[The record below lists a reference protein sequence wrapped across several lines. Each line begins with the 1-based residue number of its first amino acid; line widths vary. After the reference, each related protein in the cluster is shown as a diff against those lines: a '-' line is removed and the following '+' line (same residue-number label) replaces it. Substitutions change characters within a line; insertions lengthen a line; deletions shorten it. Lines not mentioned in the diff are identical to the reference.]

1 MCRSDDSVVVGSA
14 EGAAVLHGCP
24 LCAAARDTRGMLENL
39 VTECDGV
46 RQWDRLRVGNC
57 YLEVLP
63 QPQTFEKINFHLEM
77 LPDPAPVLVTWLPGP
92 PSWDREQ
99 LEATAEEMGA
109 HGIAALQL
117 AAECDCTD
125 DTPFNEL
132 MTRHSGMQLYELDG
146 QAVNMDEDVLTM
158 LNRVEGYDWDSEKD
172 WPQPVLRLYY
182 IHLLSPR
189 CCCAGALEIGHS

>member
-1 MCRSDDSVVVGSA
+1 MVIDSYDYGIGVDTTLVRQIEYYVPV
-14 EGAAVLHGCP
+14 VLHHRVATATNDLGKVP
-24 LCAAARDTRGMLENL
+24 FGFWHKLDRRRPRLFFMDVIYALRLVSVSKARDTRGILENL

-46 RQWDRLRVGNC
+46 RQWG
-57 YLEVLP
+57 
-63 QPQTFEKINFHLEM
+63 
-77 LPDPAPVLVTWLPGP
+77 
-92 PSWDREQ
+92 REQ
-99 LEATAEEMGA
+99 IEATVEEMGA

-117 AAECDCTD
+117 AAEYDCTD